1 MINKDDL
8 LTEYS
13 KLEEKLREI
22 DSLPRLGGTGDHLE
36 RIDFDEGDTIY
47 YRTCTSYSGCGSD
60 FFCLC
65 VRWDEV
71 NEPIEYFKEK
81 FQKDIEEHE
90 EVKKINEERIKS
102 AQEQR
107 ERETF
112 EKLRQKYGE

>member
-1 MINKDDL
+1 MINKDVL
-8 LTEYS
+8 QAEYS

-22 DSLPRLGGTGDHLE
+22 DSLPRLNGTGQHCE
-36 RIDFDEGDTIY
+36 SIDFDEGDTIY
-47 YRTCTSYSGCGSD
+47 YRTYIAYSGCGSD
-60 FFCLC
+60 YFCLA
-65 VRWDEV
+65 VRWDEI

-81 FQKDIEEHE
+81 FQKEIEKHE
-90 EVKKINEERIKS
+90 EEKRMNEERKKS